1 PKESMA
7 MLVLALLPLL
17 ATSASAAG
25 GCAAE
30 ASLSSPNGNAYA
42 ACSDLPR
49 LGATVHWTYDGAAG
63 SLSVAFVAAP
73 AAPGGWV
80 AWGLNPFG
88 EGMAG
93 AQALLA
99 APSSSSGAWA
109 VRTYNI
115 SGYALGAP
123 GPIAFPAT
131 GLAAELGADG
141 RVRVS
146 GTLSVGQG
154 AAVLNQVWQVG
165 SAVSGDG
172 IPAPHAM
179 GGDNLAAKAKLDLVR
194 QTTSSSDSGGSGLA
208 RERNVNPWYPQRR
221 ELGPAAAHGSHLRE
235 VPQDVQVGG
244 PRVVLPPRDL
254 PDHRVRR
261 RGRRLGH
268 RHQPRQ
274 RVQRRHL
281 RSPPQHRHRRLRPRH
296 PTSICAVPE
305 AEEGS
310 QVPRVL
316 ERVPPR
322 GGLRRHHPR
331 DLQRLQGHGH
341 PGRGAAVE
349 DSLRRGRLG
358 ARRGGGDAGGGHVE
372 RGHQAPRGRAAR
384 QDLRRRRLTQWPPAA
399 HRV

>member
-1 PKESMA
+1 MA

-208 RERNVNPWYPQRR
+208 RERNIHGILNAVSWGLLLPMGAIFARYLKTFRSADPAWFYLHVTCQIIGYGVGVAGWATGIN
-221 ELGPAAAHGSHLRE
+221 LGNASNGVTYGLHRSIGIAAFALATL
-235 VPQDVQVGG
+235 QV
-244 PRVVLPPRDL
+244 
-254 PDHRVRR
+254 
-261 RGRRLGH
+261 
-268 RHQPRQ
+268 
-274 RVQRRHL
+274 
-281 RSPPQHRHRRLRPRH
+281 
-296 PTSICAVPE
+296 TI
-305 AEEGS
+305 
-310 QVPRVL
+310 
-316 ERVPPR
+316 
-322 GGLRRHHPR
+322 
-331 DLQRLQGHGH
+331 
-341 PGRGAAVE
+341 
-349 DSLRRGRLG
+349 
-358 ARRGGGDAGGGHVE
+358 
-372 RGHQAPRGRAAR
+372 
-384 QDLRRRRLTQWPPAA
+384 
-399 HRV
+399 